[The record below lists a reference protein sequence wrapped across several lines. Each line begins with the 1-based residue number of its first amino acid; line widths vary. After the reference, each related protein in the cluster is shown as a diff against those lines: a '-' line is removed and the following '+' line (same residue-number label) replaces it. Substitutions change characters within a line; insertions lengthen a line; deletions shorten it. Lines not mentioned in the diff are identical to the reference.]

1 MTPTFRPWRP
11 LLAGAGSLCLLL
23 SACSSTPAPSG
34 SPTSSASAVV
44 TPAPSP
50 LPSSTPSPSTTG
62 VPVSAESGFQ
72 PNSVT
77 FVSLQ
82 IGWALGSVPCASGT
96 CLALRR
102 TLDAGRSWAAV
113 AAPPTLY
120 APANSGKQGVG
131 QIRFADPLD
140 GWAFGSELWSTHD
153 GGAHWTKSGLS
164 DVAALE
170 AADGHVHAIAFQQ
183 ANGSFGIETSPT
195 TRDAW
200 AATGSLQIGA
210 GPVPSSDLVLQGTTG
225 WAIENDRT
233 VVEGARLASGHWV
246 PWHAPCATNGGTAVI
261 STPTVSSMVAVCEEG
276 TWAPSGY
283 KGPPAVRAYFSNT
296 GGSTFFL
303 GGTVPGVGDAGAAV
317 VASPSPGAAVTD
329 AQTNSGWDLVET
341 FNSGA
346 SWRIVATVPE
356 SLQFTYL
363 GFTSSSQGVAI
374 ESGSQT
380 SVLLMTF
387 DGGRVWSPVKF

>member
-1 MTPTFRPWRP
+1 MTPTFRLWRP
-11 LLAGAGSLCLLL
+11 VLAGAGSLGLIL
-23 SACSSTPAPSG
+23 SACSSTPSPSNSPSP
-34 SPTSSASAVV
+34 SPTAVA
-44 TPAPSP
+44 TATASP
-50 LPSSTPSPSTTG
+50 LPSTTPSPTG
-62 VPVSAESGFQ
+62 VPVSAGSGFE

-82 IGWALGSVPCASGT
+82 MGWALGSAPCATGT

-113 AAPPTLY
+113 AAPPTLF

-164 DVAALE
+164 DIAALE

-183 ANGSFGIETSPT
+183 PNGSFGIETSPT
-195 TRDAW
+195 TRDSW
-200 AATGSLQIGA
+200 AATGSLQLGA
-210 GPVPSSDLVLQGTTG
+210 GPVPSSDLVLQGSTG
-225 WAIENDRT
+225 WVIENDRA
-233 VVEGARLASGHWV
+233 VVGGARLVAGHWV
-246 PWHAPCATNGGTAVI
+246 PWPAPCATNGGTSVI
-261 STPTVSSMVAVCEEG
+261 SAPTVTSMVAVCEEG
-276 TWAPSGY
+276 VWGPSGY
-283 KGPPAVRAYFSNT
+283 KGPPAVRSYFSNS
-296 GGSTFFL
+296 GGAAFFL
-303 GGTVPGVGDAGAAV
+303 GGIVPGVGSGGGTV

-329 AQTNSGWDLVET
+329 AQTTSGWDLVET
-341 FNSGA
+341 LNSGA
-346 SWRIVATVPE
+346 SWRIVATAPE
-356 SLQFTYL
+356 SLPFTYL

-374 ESGSQT
+374 ESGVQT